1 MDTTIIL
8 LIVGASILFAC
19 LIAGFVLLVLFL
31 LSKGGW
37 RRLVKTYATTN
48 PPVGQIIQRQTIKIG
63 AVRYKRC
70 VTVGIADEGLHL
82 TIWRKTVLIPWSEFK
97 AIGQTT
103 LYWQKVMVLTVGNPQ
118 VATITMKNDL
128 VTAMWERLGL
138 EKRFAQNPS

>member
-19 LIAGFVLLVLFL
+19 LIVGFVLLVFFL

-37 RRLVKTYATTN
+37 RRLVEVYATTN
-48 PPVGQIIQRQTIKIG
+48 PPKGQIIQRQTIKIG
-63 AVRYKRC
+63 AVTYKRC

-82 TIWRKTVLIPWSEFK
+82 TIWRKTVLIPWGEFK

-103 LYWQKVMVLTVGNPQ
+103 LNWQKVMVLTVGNPQ
-118 VATITMKNDL
+118 VAKIIMKNDL
-128 VTAMWERLGL
+128 YAAIVERLMDR
-138 EKRFAQNPS
+138 EMAD